1 MNTKKQ
7 RKYQNKPHSNAMR
20 NVKDNNDTKR
30 EKRNKILAYILAG
43 FMVLW
48 TIGSVLGAIGFVKS
62 SADEIE
68 VVPSNTITDDG
79 WSISLDGLSGIRT
92 YDSGDLIGSTVGT
105 YTLEFQRQ
113 VDYLIFT
120 HTSYIDEVSTAQWS
134 VGGHTVQRDF
144 RMSYASYDEIYR
156 DYSTVNINT
165 GDISFI
171 FNSVPYSVS
180 YVYGGG
186 DIFLVDIDF
195 YRDSVRVGVMT
206 LRIVTDFADAPFTAF
221 QYPMDNR
228 PLSLVQDADYY
239 TEILKFL
246 PYDATDNFRD
256 GYEQGY
262 TAGKADG
269 FGAGYNEGAQDA
281 GDYTFMSLISSVID
295 APIQAFMGLFNFE
308 MLGVNL
314 SGFFLSLL
322 TVCVIVAVVKL
333 FI

>member
-7 RKYQNKPHSNAMR
+7 RKYQNKPHSNTMR

-30 EKRNKILAYILAG
+30 EKRNKIFAYILAG

-62 SADEIE
+62 SADESE

-79 WSISLDGLSGIRT
+79 WIINLDGLSGIRT
-92 YDSGDLIGSTVGT
+92 YDSGDLLGSTVGT

-113 VDYLIFT
+113 VDYLIFS
-120 HTSYIDEVSTAQWS
+120 HTSYTGDISTAQWS

-144 RMSYASYDEIYR
+144 RMSYASYDELYR

-165 GDISFI
+165 ADVAFL
-171 FNSVPYSVS
+171 FNADPYSVS
-180 YVYGGG
+180 YVYGGS
-186 DIFLVDIDF
+186 DTFLVDIDF
-195 YRDSVRVGVMT
+195 VREGNVVGVMT
-206 LRIVTDFADAPFTAF
+206 LRIVTDFADAPFTAY
-221 QYPMDNR
+221 QYPMDIR
-228 PLSLVQDADYY
+228 PVSVVQDFDYY
-239 TEILKFL
+239 TEVLKFL
-246 PYDATDNFRD
+246 PYDATDNFRQ